1 MINGVV
7 ITMLAVETV
16 SDIRTR
22 KISLLRLSAFLAAGI
37 VFNIVMKYQTLWSL
51 LGGIAPGLILMLYAR
66 LTGEGIGY
74 GDCVLFIV
82 SGIFIGFFDNL
93 KLLFLSLVLASVVG
107 GVLVLLKKGNFRMKI
122 PFVPC
127 ILSAYVIMIVLENVL

>member
-127 ILSAYVIMIVLENVL
+127 ILSAYAIMIVLENVL